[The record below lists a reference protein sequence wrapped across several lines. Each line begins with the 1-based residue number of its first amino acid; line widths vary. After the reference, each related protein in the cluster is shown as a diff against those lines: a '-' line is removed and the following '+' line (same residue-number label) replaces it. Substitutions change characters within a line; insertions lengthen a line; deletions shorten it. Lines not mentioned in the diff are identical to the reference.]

1 MLLGPYSAGLP
12 SGWSEFADQSS
23 HGSSWFACLH
33 LLTRVCSCSYM
44 SVCIGTHMCMCPH
57 VSAGSHGRE
66 HSGAHMH
73 LCVSTC
79 VPACTCVY
87 RHMCRCMCSC
97 VCTWALTHAHACSPA
112 CVHMPHVNRT
122 HVCTCVCVCVC
133 GISASSPPS
142 LREPAGL
149 TVRPPSVP
157 PAGLVQFPTR
167 STSALGTC
175 CGERRGSG
183 RPWAPGVG
191 RCCQGRQRLRG
202 RHGGGEV
209 PAFPLPVFPPSS
221 PRVDE
226 SRVWMN
232 HYNFSSVRGMPS
244 RRTCLTLSSYNSEPH
259 KSSLI
264 LHKQPSYILF
274 QIQIK
279 SQKYFSGNVNWYSG
293 YGTQHGGSLKN

>member
-33 LLTRVCSCSYM
+33 LLTRVCSCTYM
-44 SVCIGTHMCMCPH
+44 SVCIGTHMCTCPH

-79 VPACTCVY
+79 VPACTCIY

-97 VCTWALTHAHACSPA
+97 VCTWALTHAHTCSPA
-112 CVHMPHVNRT
+112 CVHMPHVNCT
-122 HVCTCVCVCVC
+122 HACTCVCVCVC

-149 TVRPPSVP
+149 TVRPLSVP

-167 STSALGTC
+167 SASALGTC
-175 CGERRGSG
+175 CRERTWIREAMGS
-183 RPWAPGVG
+183 W
-191 RCCQGRQRLRG
+191 
-202 RHGGGEV
+202 GGEALPRETEAARQAWGWRSPCLPTPRLPSIL
-209 PAFPLPVFPPSS
+209 PAGGREPGMDEPL
-221 PRVDE
+221 
-226 SRVWMN
+226 
-232 HYNFSSVRGMPS
+232 
-244 RRTCLTLSSYNSEPH
+244 
-259 KSSLI
+259 
-264 LHKQPSYILF
+264 
-274 QIQIK
+274 
-279 SQKYFSGNVNWYSG
+279 
-293 YGTQHGGSLKN
+293 

>member
-1 MLLGPYSAGLP
+1 MTGGMHRGGRGASVLDGGPLTPSLTHPGWVRVVMLLGPYSAGLP

-133 GISASSPPS
+133 VWYQRILSSFTQGTCWADSETPVSPACWTRAVSNKKHICFGHLLRRETWIREAMGSWGREALPRETEAARQAWGWRSPCLPTPCLPS
-142 LREPAGL
+142 VLPAGGREPGMD
-149 TVRPPSVP
+149 
-157 PAGLVQFPTR
+157 
-167 STSALGTC
+167 
-175 CGERRGSG
+175 E
-183 RPWAPGVG
+183 
-191 RCCQGRQRLRG
+191 
-202 RHGGGEV
+202 
-209 PAFPLPVFPPSS
+209 PL
-221 PRVDE
+221 
-226 SRVWMN
+226 
-232 HYNFSSVRGMPS
+232 
-244 RRTCLTLSSYNSEPH
+244 
-259 KSSLI
+259 
-264 LHKQPSYILF
+264 
-274 QIQIK
+274 
-279 SQKYFSGNVNWYSG
+279 
-293 YGTQHGGSLKN
+293 

>member
-1 MLLGPYSAGLP
+1 MR
-12 SGWSEFADQSS
+12 
-23 HGSSWFACLH
+23 
-33 LLTRVCSCSYM
+33 T
-44 SVCIGTHMCMCPH
+44 CPH
-57 VSAGSHGRE
+57 VSAGPHGRE

-79 VPACTCVY
+79 VPVCTCVY
-87 RHMCRCMCSC
+87 RHTCRCICSC
-97 VCTWALTHAHACSPA
+97 VCTRALTRAHVCSPA
-112 CVHMPHVNRT
+112 CVHMPHVSCM
-122 HVCTCVCVCVC
+122 HACTCAHAYVCVC

-142 LREPAGL
+142 LWELAGL

-167 STSALGTC
+167 SASALGTC

-191 RCCQGRQRLRG
+191 GHCQGRQRLRG
-202 RHGGGEV
+202 RHGGGGV
-209 PAFPLPVFPPSS
+209 PASPLPVFPPSS
-221 PRVDE
+221 PRADE

-232 HYNFSSVRGMPS
+232 HYNFSFVRGMPS

-279 SQKYFSGNVNWYSG
+279 SKKYFSGNVNWHSD